1 MALKKRV
8 LNTVFIV
15 VLVTW
20 FVSLLAVS
28 PSTSGWMTA
37 PVPLTINNY
46 ILTIF
51 VTSTGLASATSFY
64 LGLDT
69 LKAKPRD

>member
-28 PSTSGWMTA
+28 PSTSGWMTS